1 MSLAK
6 TIRIYLV
13 PGAVFQSILVG
24 GGYGTG
30 REVIEYFTR
39 LGPYGGLLAVLVA
52 FAIFALVL
60 SLTFEIG
67 RRFQAYDYRAFFQVL
82 LGKSW
87 FVYEIVGFLMLM
99 LSFAVLIAAA
109 SSVLADGFGLPAWI
123 GMALVF
129 GLIGVLEFFGRETVM
144 RVLTFW
150 SLVLYGVFI
159 TFLIKVFQAIPEDIA
174 TAFASG
180 GIEEGWARS
189 GFLYAM
195 YNMTA
200 APIVLYVARDF
211 ETRKQSLGAGVIAAI
226 IAILPAIIF
235 HVAFT
240 GAGGSVAGEEI
251 PVYAM
256 MSTYSMGFL
265 TIAFTIMLF
274 GTMIETGAGVLQGVN
289 ERIDHQLTDFGK
301 KPLGKWGHTGV
312 AMGFMGL
319 ALAVASVG
327 IINLIAK
334 GYSTMAWGF
343 FAVYFI
349 PLMTVGL
356 WKLTKPNG

>member
-1 MSLAK
+1 MRK
-6 TIRIYLV
+6 FIRIYLV

-39 LGPYGGLLAVLVA
+39 LGPYGGLLAILVA
-52 FAIFALVL
+52 FSIFALVL

-82 LGKSW
+82 LGRGW
-87 FVYEIVGFLMLM
+87 FLYEIVGFLMLM

-109 SSVLADGFGLPAWI
+109 SGVLADGFALPRWI
-123 GMALVF
+123 GIVLVF
-129 GLIGVLEFFGRETVM
+129 SIIGVLEFFGREAVM

-150 SLVLYGVFI
+150 SLVLYAVFI
-159 TFLIKVFQAIPEDIA
+159 TFLVKVYGAIPEDIA
-174 TAFASG
+174 SAFESASYG
-180 GIEEGWARS
+180 EGWAKS

-200 APIVLYVARDF
+200 APIILYVARDF
-211 ETRKQSLGAGVIAAI
+211 ETSRQSICSGIIGAV

-235 HVAFT
+235 HVAFA
-240 GAGGSVAGEEI
+240 GAGDSIASEEI

-256 MSTYSMGFL
+256 MKAYGMGGL
-265 TIAFTIMLF
+265 MIAFTIMLF
-274 GTMIETGAGVLQGVN
+274 GTLIETGAGVLQGVN
-289 ERIDHQLTDFGK
+289 ERIDHQLADFGK
-301 KPLGKWGHTGV
+301 TQLNKWGHTGV
-312 AMGFMGL
+312 AMGFMGISYG
-319 ALAVASVG
+319 VAQIG
-327 IINLIAK
+327 IVDLIAK
-334 GYSTMAWGF
+334 GYGTMAWGF

-349 PLMTVGL
+349 PLMTVGVWNL
-356 WKLTKPNG
+356 LKQRPAP